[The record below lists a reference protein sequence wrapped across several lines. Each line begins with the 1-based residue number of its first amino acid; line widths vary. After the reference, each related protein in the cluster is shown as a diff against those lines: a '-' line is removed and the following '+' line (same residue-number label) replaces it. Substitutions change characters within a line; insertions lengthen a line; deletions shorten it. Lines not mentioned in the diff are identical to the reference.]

1 MQTTLQN
8 KENNRKQVLSL
19 VFLICSI
26 VIGFFFTLDQG
37 YSYIEKKDTLD
48 ATKKEIIEKKSML
61 EALQNTTK
69 NIENSVELQNDI
81 ARYGSEFREDTVI
94 DSIFTPINGV
104 NIANISMTKGE
115 KTPNGLSLAN
125 ISLSLKAQDR
135 ATLGN
140 YLNYLTNSKT
150 NKKSYIIKNLNFP
163 LDTMKDVPVSVNMEL
178 GMYYFE

>member
-1 MQTTLQN
+1 
-8 KENNRKQVLSL
+8 
-19 VFLICSI
+19 
-26 VIGFFFTLDQG
+26 
-37 YSYIEKKDTLD
+37 
-48 ATKKEIIEKKSML
+48 
-61 EALQNTTK
+61 
-69 NIENSVELQNDI
+69 
-81 ARYGSEFREDTVI
+81 
-94 DSIFTPINGV
+94 
-104 NIANISMTKGE
+104 MTKGE